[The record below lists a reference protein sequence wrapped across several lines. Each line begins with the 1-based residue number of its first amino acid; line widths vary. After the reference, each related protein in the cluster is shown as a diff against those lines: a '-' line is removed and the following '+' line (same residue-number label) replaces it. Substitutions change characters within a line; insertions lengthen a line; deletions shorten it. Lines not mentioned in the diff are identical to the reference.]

1 MAPTTTT
8 TERQPSAERILELDG
23 LRGLAILL
31 VVLCHY
37 ITAVPHGR
45 SHSLGSMAGTAMGLA
60 ASGVDLFF
68 ILSGFL
74 IGGILLDSTGTGSPN
89 YYRTFYLRRFY
100 RIFPVYYLWIA
111 LFAVISLVSPQFRL
125 QTPYWVFLA
134 FLQNYSRHRTAIEVV
149 WFGVM
154 WSLGVEEQFY
164 LLAPPLIRNT
174 QQTTNNKDI

>member
-8 TERQPSAERILELDG
+8 TGRKPSAERILELDG

-60 ASGVDLFF
+60 ASGVG
-68 ILSGFL
+68 SFL
-74 IGGILLDSTGTGSPN
+74 HSFGLLDWRNITGFHGISKLLPDLLSPAILQN
-89 YYRTFYLRRFY
+89 LPR
-100 RIFPVYYLWIA
+100 V
-111 LFAVISLVSPQFRL
+111 LFVDRLVCGDFAGESRFRL
-125 QTPYWVFLA
+125 QTSVLGILDVSSKIIPGTG
-134 FLQNYSRHRTAIEVV
+134 QHRGM

-164 LLAPPLIRNT
+164 LLAPPLIQNT
-174 QQTTNNKDI
+174 QQEHTTGN

>member
-8 TERQPSAERILELDG
+8 TGRKPSAERILELDG

-45 SHSLGSMAGTAMGLA
+45 SHSLGSMAGTALGLA

-74 IGGILLDSTGTGSPN
+74 IGGILLDSTGRISELLPDLLSPAILQN
-89 YYRTFYLRRFY
+89 LSR
-100 RIFPVYYLWIA
+100 V
-111 LFAVISLVSPQFRL
+111 LFVDRLVCGDFAGKSTVSFANAVLGIPR
-125 QTPYWVFLA
+125 FLA
-134 FLQNYSRHRTAIEVV
+134 KLFPAPDSYRGHVV
-149 WFGVM
+149 WCDVVARG
-154 WSLGVEEQFY
+154 
-164 LLAPPLIRNT
+164 
-174 QQTTNNKDI
+174 